1 MRSTIDIDENL
12 LKEAQ
17 KLTKIKTKKELINL
31 SLRELVRKK
40 KREYL
45 ASLFGSGVVDITLK
59 DLEKFRED
67 EF

>member
-45 ASLFGSGVVDITLK
+45 ASLFGSGAVDITLK